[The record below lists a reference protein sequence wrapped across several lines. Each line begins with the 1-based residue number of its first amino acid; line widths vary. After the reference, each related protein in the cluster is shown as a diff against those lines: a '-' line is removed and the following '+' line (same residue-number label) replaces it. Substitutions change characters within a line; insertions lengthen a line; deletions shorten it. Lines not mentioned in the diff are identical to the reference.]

1 MSELA
6 SRPIAIAVVG
16 HTNAG
21 KTSLLRTLCR
31 DKSFGAVSGRHG
43 QTKHVEATAVSID
56 GRVYLKL
63 FDTPGFEDSIALQAY
78 LQQFASCETRRAA
91 LAAFLASPEAHGR
104 FEQEAKILR
113 LLLDDID
120 AVFYV
125 IDTTETPHA
134 KFRAELDVLAASTRP
149 VMPVLNFV
157 RHPASR
163 LAQWQDVLADL
174 GLHVQIAF
182 DVVAPLAGSEGAL
195 YAQLSA
201 LLGSH
206 RARLAELA
214 AALEREA
221 AARRHAGLRTIG
233 ELLIDVA
240 AYRVVVARDDEAAL
254 VRQIAD
260 LQAVIRKREQV
271 GADALL
277 ALYRFDRDDLEALAS
292 PALSGRLNDDL
303 FNPEVLKLA
312 AQRLGKGAAIG
323 AALGLAADFAVA
335 GVSLGAGA
343 VIGGAV
349 GGMLAGSWQK
359 AVRWAGERINGR
371 VDLSIEDAALA
382 VLLSRQL
389 QLLAALQGRAH
400 AAIARL
406 VIGGDSEALAMESV
420 AAVVKVARAHPEW
433 SRLGKGFRDDAARN
447 AAIESIADALAAR
460 VIVASPRVSD

>member
-1 MSELA
+1 MTDA
-6 SRPIAIAVVG
+6 ARPIAIAVVG

-31 DKSFGAVSGRHG
+31 NKSFGAVSGRHG
-43 QTKHVEATAVSID
+43 QTQHVEATSVSID
-56 GRVYLKL
+56 GRPYLKL

-78 LQQFASCETRRAA
+78 LQQFAGHETRRAA
-91 LAAFLASPEAHGR
+91 LSAFLASPEARGR

-157 RHPASR
+157 RHPESR
-163 LAQWQDVLADL
+163 IQQWQDVLADR
-174 GLHVQIAF
+174 GLHVQLAF
-182 DVVAPLAGSEGAL
+182 DVVAPLAGSERAL

-201 LLGSH
+201 LIGGH
-206 RARLAELA
+206 RERLSELA

-233 ELLIDVA
+233 DLLIDVA
-240 AYRVVVARDDEAAL
+240 AYRVLVSRDDEPAL
-254 VRQIAD
+254 ARHVAD
-260 LQAVIRKREQV
+260 LQATIRAREQ
-271 GADALL
+271 ASTDALL
-277 ALYRFDRDDLEALAS
+277 ALHRFDRDDLEALAS
-292 PALSGRLNDDL
+292 PALRGRLNDDL

-323 AALGLAADFAVA
+323 AVLGLAADLAVA
-335 GVSLGAGA
+335 GISLGAGA
-343 VIGGAV
+343 LIGGAV

-359 AVRWAGERINGR
+359 TVRWAGARIKGR
-371 VDLSIEDAALA
+371 IDLTIEDAALA
-382 VLLSRQL
+382 VLLSRQS
-389 QLLAALQGRAH
+389 QLLLLLQGRAH

-406 VIGGDSEALAMESV
+406 VLGDESDAAEAAGPLLSV
-420 AAVVKVARAHPEW
+420 LKTARAHPEW
-433 SRLGKGFRDDAARN
+433 SRLGRDFRDDAARS
-447 AAIESIADALAAR
+447 AAIETMVEALAAQGAA
-460 VIVASPRVSD
+460 ASPPV